1 MSNTLSYDDVVR
13 TLDDLPSLPA
23 VVMELLGSIEQEN
36 IDISVL
42 AKKVSYDQALTAKT
56 LRLANSSSFGLQVK
70 VATIQQAITFL
81 GFQTTRN
88 LITAAAVTG
97 CFPTALCPGFNDKAF
112 WRHSIATAACARSL
126 ARRLRF
132 NQDVAF
138 TAGLLHDIGRLVLV
152 SAIPRQYSETWPGA
166 PTMTATWLDAERAV
180 LGIDHVDAG
189 VALAEHWNFS
199 DTMRRRSPGHHAP
212 ETPGAGFLAAI
223 VHVANAIVHALDLA
237 GAGRSGAARV
247 HRGLDAMG
255 LNEEAICTCSAKRNC
270 NRRNVGHPDAE
281 LDNQP
286 GQRNGS
292 GCAGRVW
299 PKA

>member
-1 MSNTLSYDDVVR
+1 MSRLSPEQLAESVQ
-13 TLDDLPSLPA
+13 DLPSLPA
-23 VVMELLGSIEQEN
+23 VVMELLSSIEQDN

-56 LRLANSSSFGLQVK
+56 LRLANSSTFGLQIK

-97 CFPTALCPGFNDKAF
+97 CFPKGMCPGFNDKAF

-152 SAIPRQYSETWPGA
+152 TGHPQAYGEVLAWRSRHDSEC
-166 PTMTATWLDAERAV
+166 LDAERAV

-199 DTMRRRSPGHHAP
+199 DTMRQAIAYHHAP

-223 VHVANAIVHALDLA
+223 VHVANAVVHALDLTGEEEELVPA
-237 GAGRSGAARV
+237 LSSVAW
-247 HRGLDAMG
+247 DAMG
-255 LNEEAICTCSAKRNC
+255 LNEDAYMDLFRETEQQLEEMSAILMT
-270 NRRNVGHPDAE
+270 
-281 LDNQP
+281 
-286 GQRNGS
+286 
-292 GCAGRVW
+292 
-299 PKA
+299 

>member
-1 MSNTLSYDDVVR
+1 MSALSPEQLADGVQ
-13 TLDDLPSLPA
+13 DLPSLPA

-56 LRLANSSSFGLQVK
+56 LRLANSSSFGAQVK

-97 CFPTALCPGFNDKAF
+97 CFPDGVCPGFNDKGF

-152 SAIPRQYSETWPGA
+152 TGHARAYGEVLAWRASHDSD
-166 PTMTATWLDAERAV
+166 WLEAERAV
-180 LGIDHVDAG
+180 LGVDHVEAG
-189 VALAEHWNFS
+189 VALARHWNFS
-199 DTMRRRSPGHHAP
+199 DTIRQAIAYHHAP

-223 VHVANAIVHALDLA
+223 VHVANTVVHALDLA
-237 GAGRSGAARV
+237 GEEDELVPALSSVAW
-247 HRGLDAMG
+247 DAMG
-255 LNEEAICTCSAKRNC
+255 LNEEAYLDLFRETEQQLEEMSAI
-270 NRRNVGHPDAE
+270 
-281 LDNQP
+281 LM
-286 GQRNGS
+286 S
-292 GCAGRVW
+292 
-299 PKA
+299 

>member
-1 MSNTLSYDDVVR
+1 MSKLSPEQLIQGVQ
-13 TLDDLPSLPA
+13 DLPSLPA
-23 VVMELLGSIEQEN
+23 VVMELLSNIEQED

-97 CFPTALCPGFNDKAF
+97 CFPNGRCPGFNDKAF
-112 WRHSIATAACARSL
+112 WRHSIATAACSRSL

-152 SAIPRQYSETWPGA
+152 SGHPQAYGEVLAWRAAHDGE
-166 PTMTATWLDAERAV
+166 WLDAERAV
-180 LGIDHVDAG
+180 LGVDHVDAG

-199 DTMRRRSPGHHAP
+199 DTMRQAIAWHHAP
-212 ETPGAGFLAAI
+212 ETAGAGFLAAI
-223 VHVANAIVHALDLA
+223 VHVANAVVHALDLA
-237 GAGRSGAARV
+237 GEEDELAPALSSVAWS
-247 HRGLDAMG
+247 AMG
-255 LNEEAICTCSAKRNC
+255 LNEEAYLDLFRETEQQLEEMSAILM
-270 NRRNVGHPDAE
+270 A
-281 LDNQP
+281 
-286 GQRNGS
+286 
-292 GCAGRVW
+292 
-299 PKA
+299 

>member
-1 MSNTLSYDDVVR
+1 MSKLTTEQLVQGVQ
-13 TLDDLPSLPA
+13 DLPSLPA
-23 VVMELLGSIEQEN
+23 VVMELLSSIEQEN

-88 LITAAAVTG
+88 LITTAAVTG
-97 CFPTALCPGFNDKAF
+97 CFPSGLCPGFNDKAF

-138 TAGLLHDIGRLVLV
+138 TAGLLHDIGRLVLLTGHPQAYAEV
-152 SAIPRQYSETWPGA
+152 LAWHARNGA
-166 PTMTATWLDAERAV
+166 DWQDAERAV
-180 LGIDHVDAG
+180 LGADHVDAG

-199 DTMRRRSPGHHAP
+199 DTMRQAIAWHHAP

-223 VHVANAIVHALDLA
+223 VHVANAVVHALDLA
-237 GAGRSGAARV
+237 GEEDELVPTLSSVAW
-247 HRGLDAMG
+247 DAMG
-255 LNEEAICTCSAKRNC
+255 LNEEAYLDLFRETEQQLEEMSAILM
-270 NRRNVGHPDAE
+270 A
-281 LDNQP
+281 
-286 GQRNGS
+286 
-292 GCAGRVW
+292 
-299 PKA
+299 